1 VPLIELI
8 FVPAGMPVPWM
19 VAPTTSPVLLET
31 VIVALPL
38 VSVQFRP
45 VPVSVATKAID

>member
-1 VPLIELI
+1 LI

-38 VSVQFRP
+38 VKVQFRP
-45 VPVSVATKAID
+45 VPVRVATNAIY